1 MCKICCT
8 FAAPIQNFMSMKKQ
22 FSLKMLMMATVAVS
36 ALFLA
41 SCAKS
46 GYKNAIPADAPVV
59 MELDVKNVA
68 LKADFMTQKNDIA
81 DLVESIEPDNRMYRK
96 IAAALRSP
104 EDLGLDFLS
113 PMYVFASSSIDDGF
127 FLASVRNQ
135 DDLMAKVQTFSNDIE
150 FLKDG
155 DISWVLADGRVVG
168 ALTKSTLLVGS
179 SNQKAIYREL
189 LELSGSESFFST
201 DAGKFMKKHSADA
214 TVMLNMEALTKQ
226 QQRQLRREVES
237 ELDRDLRFLSTDE
250 LWEKVFET
258 RLALNLDCNAGQI
271 ALNLFADNVD
281 KDGRDVLKK
290 ISKDALKQIPA
301 RNLVGLVALG
311 INGQECW
318 DRAEEQMGALTGML
332 GDVADVIETLATS
345 TNGTAVVSL
354 SGKDIADN
362 PEVICIL
369 PTPKTAIKPII
380 TLMGNDMPRGIFV
393 EGDQKM
399 TALTNMPDY
408 DFENVKSSF
417 DKASNA
423 TSCYLYG
430 YVDAKPLV
438 EIAMDELDDNTDR
451 DMLKLNR
458 KVRDFAS
465 LADYMELKAEDI
477 DRLQLALMLNDKS
490 KNSLALVVANGIQI
504 GKAYLEYEEAR
515 RASYRSYYD
524 ASSSATE
531 QVVEEAV
538 EAYEWDEDWDF

>member
-1 MCKICCT
+1 
-8 FAAPIQNFMSMKKQ
+8 MKKQ

-68 LKADFMTQKNDIA
+68 LKADFLTQKNDIA

-135 DDLMAKVQTFSNDIE
+135 DDLMAKVQSFSNDIE

-168 ALTKSTLLVGS
+168 ALTKSSLLVGS

-189 LELSGSESFFST
+189 LDLSGSESFFST

-214 TVMLNMEALTKQ
+214 TVLLNMEALTKQ
-226 QQRQLRREVES
+226 QQRQIRREVER

-258 RLALNLDCNAGQI
+258 RLALNLDCKAGQI

-318 DRAEEQMGALTGML
+318 NRAEEQMGGLTGML

-354 SGKDIADN
+354 SGKDFADN

-380 TLMGNDMPRGIFV
+380 TLMGNDMPRGVFV
-393 EGDQKM
+393 EGNQKM
-399 TALTNMPDY
+399 TALTNVADY

-430 YVDAKPLV
+430 YVDAKPLM

-465 LADYMELKAEDI
+465 LADYMELKSEDI
-477 DRLQLALMLNDKS
+477 DRLQLALMLTDKS

-504 GKAYLEYEEAR
+504 SKAYLEYEEAR
-515 RASYRSYYD
+515 RASYRYEGYYD
-524 ASSSATE
+524 D
-531 QVVEEAV
+531 VYEEAV
-538 EAYEWDEDWDF
+538 EALEWDEDWDF